1 VSSESWQH
9 EPVGTGSVAH
19 ELISKRSTVQMC
31 MVDCGGS
38 MVWDFLKNFGRQK
51 LNSVESAAKAKASG
65 VKAKG
70 QMKVTG
76 SINKGMKGAQD
87 KAVGSVKGKGQ
98 KAEAKQDAQQDKDE
112 KMGLF
117 GKKKPDAAPA
127 AAAAEP
133 EGANFGDKTQ
143 FIQVMDENEFK
154 PVVGWLVAVNGALKG
169 HDFRL
174 RDGKNMIGTAAD
186 ADVVLTDQYMSSRH
200 AVIRHE
206 DGVFMIVDLD
216 STNGT
221 YVNDNRISKEE
232 IIDNDRVRL
241 GRSEL
246 RFKALY

>member
-1 VSSESWQH
+1 
-9 EPVGTGSVAH
+9 
-19 ELISKRSTVQMC
+19 
-31 MVDCGGS
+31 
-38 MVWDFLKNFGRQK
+38 MVWDFLKNFARQK
-51 LNSVESAAKAKASG
+51 VNSVESSAKAKVVGAQA
-65 VKAKG
+65 KA

-76 SINKGMKGAQD
+76 AINKKLQGAQD
-87 KAVGSVKGKGQ
+87 KAVSAVKGKAQGKGEDNQQ
-98 KAEAKQDAQQDKDE
+98 KEE

-117 GKKKPDAAPA
+117 GKKKPEPAP

-133 EGANFGDKTQ
+133 EGANFGDKTT
-143 FIQVMDENEFK
+143 IVSAIDEPEFK

-186 ADVVLTDQYMSSRH
+186 ADVVLTDQFMSSRH

-206 DGVFMIVDLD
+206 DGVFIIVDLD

-221 YVNDNRISKEE
+221 YVNDSRVSKEE

-241 GRSEL
+241 GRTEL

>member
-1 VSSESWQH
+1 
-9 EPVGTGSVAH
+9 
-19 ELISKRSTVQMC
+19 
-31 MVDCGGS
+31 
-38 MVWDFLKNFGRQK
+38 MVWDFLKNFARQK
-51 LNSVESAAKAKASG
+51 VNSVESSAKAKAAG
-65 VKAKG
+65 AQAKA

-76 SINKGMKGAQD
+76 AVNKGIKGAQD
-87 KAVGSVKGKGQ
+87 KAVGSVKGKKGEA
-98 KAEAKQDAQQDKDE
+98 KAEAPPQKEE

-117 GKKKPDAAPA
+117 GKKKEQPAPA
-127 AAAAEP
+127 QAAEP
-133 EGANFGDKTQ
+133 EGASFGDKTQ
-143 FIQVMDENEFK
+143 FIQVMDEPEFK
-154 PVVGWLVAVNGALKG
+154 PVVGWLVAVNGSLKG

-186 ADVVLTDQYMSSRH
+186 ADVVLTDQYMSARH

-221 YVNDNRISKEE
+221 FVNDNRVSKEE

-241 GRSEL
+241 GRTEL